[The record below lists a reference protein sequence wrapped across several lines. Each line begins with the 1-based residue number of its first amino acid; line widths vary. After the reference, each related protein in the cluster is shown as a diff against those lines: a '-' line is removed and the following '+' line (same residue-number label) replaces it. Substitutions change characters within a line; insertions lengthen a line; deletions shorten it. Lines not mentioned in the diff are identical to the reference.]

1 MTRSLAAAAFALLAL
16 NAVHML
22 NLQAAPRLAAEYGL
36 ISRPKSAAVYSPF
49 DSKLASRARILRT
62 SLQEPPKDA
71 PLPNIPPPPLATEP
85 PAPPV
90 APNIAP
96 PSDALPTPE
105 PAAAPDAPPVRPPSE
120 LPQPAMD
127 PASSE
132 EVVPFP
138 TAPPQPRMR
147 QPAPPRSRQSA
158 FEMDAELPSSTRPR
172 PAAKLVT
179 PSPSTP
185 DDIAS
190 GPTQLPTLP
199 KGLRYVGQGVFEFQ
213 SDLGPMQ
220 FIPPANQPGPN
231 ARTVELPDGLTYH
244 GPWPPSISATD
255 FAEFASHRTAP
266 SLTASTSASWSALD
280 VQELIRQILRLRAT
294 PIRTPELESEIN
306 RLGKVIEMNLGQEF
320 DARQNRYDEELKQL
334 EAKVQKLKDL
344 ARRRQEARGQII
356 NRRLE
361 QLLRDAEGLGW

>member
-36 ISRPKSAAVYSPF
+36 ISRPKPAAVYSPF

-96 PSDALPTPE
+96 PSDALPTPK

-158 FEMDAELPSSTRPR
+158 FEMDAELPSPTRPR
-172 PAAKLVT
+172 SAAKLVT

-185 DDIAS
+185 DVAS
-190 GPTQLPTLP
+190 GPTQLLTLP
-199 KGLRYVGQGVFEFQ
+199 EGLRYVGQGVFEHR
-213 SDLGPMQ
+213 SEAGSIQ
-220 FIPPANQPGPN
+220 FRPVANDPGTN
-231 ARTVELPDGLTYH
+231 GRVVQLPDGVTYQ
-244 GPWPPSISATD
+244 GPWPPPVPETLPQINQPRDSFFDPLKGTPVI
-255 FAEFASHRTAP
+255 
-266 SLTASTSASWSALD
+266 
-280 VQELIRQILRLRAT
+280 QELSRQLVEFQKF
-294 PIRTPELESEIN
+294 PKKTPEQAYESEML
-306 RLGKVIEMNLGQEF
+306 RQAVLKQLGQEF
-320 DARQNRYDEELKQL
+320 DARQNRYDEELNQL

-344 ARRRQEARGQII
+344 ARRRQEARDQII
-356 NRRLE
+356 DRRLD